1 MGELLVTEDDID
13 LIEEEEINPE
23 GIEEDYENLFNGIIE
38 EDITTDSLL
47 LEEEEIYNGSEL
59 EEEHIDE
66 LIGNTS
72 NMELSES
79 SETDTED
86 GETSSEEYISNI
98 AENLQVIMANQKT
111 QAENINLL
119 NGIGLCIQCMFFG
132 GFLIFCFLHR
142 LG

>member
-1 MGELLVTEDDID
+1 MGELLVTGDDID

-23 GIEEDYENLFNGIIE
+23 GIEEDYEIIFNDINQ

-79 SETDTED
+79 SETEPED

-111 QAENINLL
+111 QAENMNLL

>member
-1 MGELLVTEDDID
+1 MGELIVNEDDID
-13 LIEEEEINPE
+13 LIEEEDFNPE
-23 GIEEDYENLFNGIIE
+23 GTEGHYESLFDEIIE
-38 EDITTDSLL
+38 EDISTDSLL

-66 LIGNTS
+66 LIGNA
-72 NMELSES
+72 NNIELSES

-86 GETSSEEYISNI
+86 GETSSEEYLTNI
-98 AENLQVIMANQKT
+98 ADNLQVIMANQKT
-111 QAENINLL
+111 QAENMNLL

>member
-1 MGELLVTEDDID
+1 MGELIVNEDDID
-13 LIEEEEINPE
+13 LIEEEDFNPE
-23 GIEEDYENLFNGIIE
+23 GIEGHYESLFDEIIE
-38 EDITTDSLL
+38 EDISTDSLL

-66 LIGNTS
+66 LIGNA
-72 NMELSES
+72 NNIELSES
-79 SETDTED
+79 SEPDPED
-86 GETSSEEYISNI
+86 GETSSEEYLTNI
-98 AENLQVIMANQKT
+98 ADNLQVIMANQKT
-111 QAENINLL
+111 QAENMNLL

>member
-1 MGELLVTEDDID
+1 MGELLVTEDNID
-13 LIEEEEINPE
+13 LIEEEEFIPE
-23 GIEEDYENLFNGIIE
+23 GTEGDYESQFDEVVE
-38 EDITTDSLL
+38 EDIEIDSLL

-59 EEEHIDE
+59 EEENINE
-66 LIGNTS
+66 LIENTD
-72 NMELSES
+72 NMELSDS
-79 SETDTED
+79 SESAAED

-111 QAENINLL
+111 QAENMNLL